1 MHRYLLASA
10 FAVVAVI
17 AACAGSSPT
26 STPMD
31 APANQA
37 FGAKCGSASDM
48 STECLSGVC
57 TNSFDMLGYSICS
70 QKCTMLMA
78 IDPSC
83 PTGTSQMCN
92 KKGYCKP

>member
-1 MHRYLLASA
+1 MLKHLLLALA
-10 FAVVAVI
+10 FA
-17 AACAGSSPT
+17 ACTAGSSGNP
-26 STPMD
+26 TPMD
-31 APANQA
+31 APLTNQA
-37 FGAKCGSASDM
+37 FGAKCYIASDT
-48 STECLSGVC
+48 STECTSGVC

-83 PTGTSQMCN
+83 PSGTSQMCN

>member
-1 MHRYLLASA
+1 MRKYLLA
-10 FAVVAVI
+10 VAL
-17 AACAGSSPT
+17 AACTGSAPA
-26 STPMD
+26 PAQMD

-37 FGAKCGSASDM
+37 FGAKCGAATDT
-48 STECLSGVC
+48 STECASGVC

-70 QKCTMLMA
+70 QKCTMFMA

-83 PTGTSQMCN
+83 PSGTSQMCN

>member
-1 MHRYLLASA
+1 MHKYLVALVLALVS
-10 FAVVAVI
+10 
-17 AACAGSSPT
+17 CAGNAPKG
-26 STPMD
+26 PPD
-31 APANQA
+31 APRNQA
-37 FGAKCGSASDM
+37 FGATCVTPSDM
-48 STECLSGVC
+48 STECMSGVC

-83 PTGTSQMCN
+83 PAGTSQMCN